1 MKIINSEGKSVDIDI
16 FFNKVPSGGGRPRKV
31 LTEDAQKLIENMA
44 RIFCTEEEIAT
55 CLGTTPD
62 TLLNENNKELF
73 RDAIKRGQ
81 ANGHQSLRRKQYESA
96 MKGNTTMLIWLG
108 KQYLGQTEK
117 QVVDVNASD
126 EKLNEMK
133 TYLEFIKNGK
143 EDI

>member
-1 MKIINSEGKSVDIDI
+1 MKVVNADGKLVDIDI
-16 FFNKVPSGGGRPRKV
+16 FFEKVPSGGGRPKKV

-73 RDAIKRGQ
+73 RTAIKRGQ
-81 ANGHQSLRRKQYESA
+81 ANGHQSLRRKQYELA
-96 MKGNTTMLIWLG
+96 MRGNVSMLVWLG
-108 KQYLGQTEK
+108 KQYLGQAER
-117 QVVDVNASD
+117 QSIDVTTGD